1 MPNRTKT
8 DRQREREDALKAQTW
23 SISIATT
30 DVLSLQGKFSDR
42 STRPRSPKDGEH
54 DGERARERKRKKEP
68 SRTDPYAVDRY
79 GRGREGEERSGG
91 KRGEIIQVIFFPK
104 FVTIRKCQRAGRGG
118 ERERIQWSGVV
129 NPVKI
134 DELRDNALVQ
144 SARY

>member
-8 DRQREREDALKAQTW
+8 DGEREREDALKAQTW

-54 DGERARERKRKKEP
+54 DGGRARERKRKKEP

-118 ERERIQWSGVV
+118 SGSGFNGAAWSTPLKSM
-129 NPVKI
+129 NY
-134 DELRDNALVQ
+134 ETTH
-144 SARY
+144 

>member
-8 DRQREREDALKAQTW
+8 DGEREREDALKAQTW

-54 DGERARERKRKKEP
+54 DGERARERKKEP

-118 ERERIQWSGVV
+118 GSGSGFNGAAWSTPLKSM
-129 NPVKI
+129 NY
-134 DELRDNALVQ
+134 ETTH
-144 SARY
+144 

>member
-8 DRQREREDALKAQTW
+8 DGERERGCIKGPNLVHFHCNDRRL
-23 SISIATT
+23 ISAREI
-30 DVLSLQGKFSDR
+30 F
-42 STRPRSPKDGEH
+42 RPLHSSSVTEGR
-54 DGERARERKRKKEP
+54 RARRRASERKRKKEP

-118 ERERIQWSGVV
+118 SGSGFNGAAWSTPLKSM
-129 NPVKI
+129 NY
-134 DELRDNALVQ
+134 ETTH
-144 SARY
+144 